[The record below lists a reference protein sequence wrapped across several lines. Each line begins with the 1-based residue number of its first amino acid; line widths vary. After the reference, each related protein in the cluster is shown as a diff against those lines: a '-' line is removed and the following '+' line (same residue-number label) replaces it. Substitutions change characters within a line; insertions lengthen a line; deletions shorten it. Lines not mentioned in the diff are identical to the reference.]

1 MTTRRFQ
8 LNISK
13 GRVFLSNIGG
23 DKPKETIADFG
34 KHNARTIA
42 NATRVANN
50 ERILSGLEPEFLPDI
65 LGHVRVLIDL
75 LQTEYVP
82 DDGVLRAEIVQ
93 LAAKYAA
100 LLRRSP
106 RAVSQLAQLEP
117 IGSFVLLATSH
128 GKTIEFSPGQL
139 KVDGEVAASGSDPRE
154 LVVAAASRIAGAGE
168 RVRDDAVPN
177 SAINADD

>member
-1 MTTRRFQ
+1 MSLRRFK

-13 GRVFLSNIGG
+13 DRVFLANQGG
-23 DKPKETIADFG
+23 DKPKEIIADFG
-34 KHNARTIA
+34 KHNARAIA

-50 ERILSGLEPEFLPDI
+50 ERILSGLNPEFLPDI

-82 DDGVLRAEIVQ
+82 NDGVLRAEIEQ
-93 LAAKYAA
+93 ISQKYAA
-100 LLRRSP
+100 LIRLSP

-117 IGSFVLLATSH
+117 IGSFVLLATAH

-139 KVDGEVAASGSDPRE
+139 KVDGEVAATGDDPRE
-154 LVVAAASRIAGAGE
+154 LVVAAGARISSAGE
-168 RVRDDAVPN
+168 RVRE
-177 SAINADD
+177 SAGASDPAKH

>member
-1 MTTRRFQ
+1 MTRRFQ

-13 GRVFLSNIGG
+13 GRVYLANQGG

-34 KHNARTIA
+34 LYNARSVA

-50 ERILSGLEPEFLPDI
+50 ERILSGIDPEFIPDV

-75 LQTEYVP
+75 LQTEYLP
-82 DDGVLRAEIVQ
+82 KDGVLRAEINQ
-93 LAAKYAA
+93 LAQKYGA
-100 LLRRSP
+100 LLRLSP

-117 IGSFVLLATSH
+117 IGSFVLLATDH

-139 KVDGEVAASGSDPRE
+139 KVDDEVVATGPDPRE
-154 LVVAAASRIAGAGE
+154 LVVAGAARITSAGE
-168 RVRDDAVPN
+168 RVREPEVSGDD
-177 SAINADD
+177 SAAPG